1 MLGTQNS
8 TSDESRERVDDV
20 MLAVGA
26 YADMVAMLCGMA
38 QGNPVIP
45 VITSQWISVL
55 LLKLRE
61 WGALSDLQY
70 DQLMHRI
77 QADVAARQALHEK
90 AQKGTP
96 ETDADIAIG
105 DDVQAL
111 LNQLG
116 I

>member
-1 MLGTQNS
+1 MLGTKNS
-8 TSDESRERVDDV
+8 TSDESRARVDDV

-26 YADMVAMLCGMA
+26 YADMIAILYGMT
-38 QGNPVIP
+38 QGHPMVP

-55 LLKLRE
+55 LLKLKE

-70 DQLMHRI
+70 DQLLHRI
-77 QADVAARQALHEK
+77 QADVAARNARLK
-90 AQKGTP
+90 
-96 ETDADIAIG
+96 ETQEATEEGGITIG

>member
-1 MLGTQNS
+1 MLDTKNS

-26 YADMVAMLCGMA
+26 YADMVAMLYAMA

-45 VITSQWISVL
+45 VITSQWVSVL
-55 LLKLRE
+55 LLKLKE
-61 WGALSDLQY
+61 WGTLSDLQY

-77 QADVAARQALHEK
+77 QADVAARSARLN
-90 AQKGTP
+90 
-96 ETDADIAIG
+96 ETQEATEEGGITIG